1 MFDSPLEAIG
11 NVFGM
16 IRSAWPSLETL
27 SEVLSPFYYPALLV
41 VGSYFFLLSLTNHY
55 EMWRF
60 THAPEIF
67 DGPLVS
73 VLIPARNEEKNVENC
88 LTSLRSQVY
97 KNYEILVL
105 DDNSTDKTM
114 EIIAR
119 IAAEDNRVRV
129 FAGKPLPE
137 GWYGKPFALHQLTQQ
152 AKGDILIFTDADT
165 VHGPTS
171 VSWAVTNLHRL
182 KADMV
187 SGYVGQIFKSFGE
200 IVTVPLMFFLT
211 GFVIPLSMNRLVK
224 KPWFSAAIGQ
234 FIAIR
239 REVFKAIGGC
249 ETFKKKTSEDIYM
262 SRYVKSRGYSTRF
275 LNISEHVKCRMY
287 NGYRDAVGG
296 IGKNIFDFL
305 GKSTVLL
312 FFLMIVV
319 FFFLFFPLPL
329 LFFCLATSSP
339 WTPHILIVVLLYTL
353 TWLFMFLGQR
363 LHWWYGLLW
372 PLLFLNLIYMATWSW
387 FRTVSGRGF
396 SWKDREV
403 S

>member
-1 MFDSPLEAIG
+1 MFEFL
-11 NVFGM
+11 F
-16 IRSAWPSLETL
+16 
-27 SEVLSPFYYPALLV
+27 EVLSPFYYPALLV
-41 VGSYFFLLSLTNHY
+41 VGSYFFLLSLANHY

-60 THAPEIF
+60 AYAPEIF
-67 DGPLVS
+67 DGPMVS
-73 VLIPARNEEKNVENC
+73 VLIPARNEEEHIEHC
-88 LTSLRSQVY
+88 LASLRSQVY
-97 KNYEILVL
+97 ANYEILVL
-105 DDNSTDKTM
+105 NDNSTDRTL
-114 EIIAR
+114 EILNR
-119 IAAEDNRVRV
+119 IAGTDRRVRV
-129 FAGKPLPE
+129 FDGKPLPE
-137 GWYGKPFALHQLTQQ
+137 GWYGKPFALHQLTGQ
-152 AKGDILIFTDADT
+152 ARGEILIFTDADT

-171 VSWAVTNLHRL
+171 VSWAVTNLQRL

-211 GFVIPLSMNRLVK
+211 GFVIPLFMNRLVRK
-224 KPWFSAAIGQ
+224 SWFSAAIGQ

-239 REVFKAIGGC
+239 REVFDAIGGC
-249 ETFKKKTSEDIYM
+249 ESFKKKTSEDIYM
-262 SRYVKSRGYSTRF
+262 SRYVKSRGYNTRF
-275 LNISEHVKCRMY
+275 LNIAEHVKCRMY
-287 NGYRDAVGG
+287 NGYQAAVSG

-305 GKSTVLL
+305 GKSTALL
-312 FFLMIVV
+312 FLLIILV

-329 LFFCLATSSP
+329 LFLCIATSSP
-339 WTPHILIVVLLYTL
+339 WTPHIFVVVILYTL

-363 LHWWYGLLW
+363 LNWWYGLLW